1 MDMLAALLPQ
11 PGPAFLTAV
20 FLLLAALLTYLGFYR
35 RLNPP
40 LRWLLAIGLGA
51 GFAAVLYAWPDEA
64 PLGAAVLATATFTV
78 FIVATAACF
87 APKQQA
93 TTSVAS
99 GKEKSHG

>member
-1 MDMLAALLPQ
+1 MAEST
-11 PGPAFLTAV
+11 PGFEYA
-20 FLLLAALLTYLGFYR
+20 R
-35 RLNPP
+35 RDEEPRFFSFGSL
-40 LRWLLAIGLGA
+40 LRWSLAIALGT